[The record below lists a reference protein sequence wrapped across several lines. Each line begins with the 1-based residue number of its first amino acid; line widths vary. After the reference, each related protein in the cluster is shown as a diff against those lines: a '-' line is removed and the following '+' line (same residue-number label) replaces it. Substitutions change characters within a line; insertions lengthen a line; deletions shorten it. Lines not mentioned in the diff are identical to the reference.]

1 MGYVSVPRA
10 LLLGLAG
17 LARVAHSSIVR
28 TRTRTRTH
36 TLQETPE
43 ASNLTKDYTGSALHR
58 YKVAGS
64 KNFQHITHPSAVLH
78 ISNLPQGTTEEQL
91 RQIFGDYG
99 AVIGFK
105 FFPYVVESRDEEEE
119 G

>member
-1 MGYVSVPRA
+1 MLVCRA

-28 TRTRTRTH
+28 THTH

-105 FFPYVVESRDEEEE
+105 FFPYVVESRDEEKEKE
-119 G
+119 R

>member
-1 MGYVSVPRA
+1 MLVCRA

-28 TRTRTRTH
+28 THTH